1 MQGFLQNV
9 KQIGVFEERP
19 TAKAFVFK
27 NAYGI
32 GIAALVRGVVC
43 PSHAEEGI

>member
-1 MQGFLQNV
+1 M

-27 NAYGI
+27 NTYGI
-32 GIAALVRGVVC
+32 GIAALVSGVVSL
-43 PSHAEEGI
+43 SHAEEGI

>member
-27 NAYGI
+27 NART
-32 GIAALVRGVVC
+32 ALELLLWCVG
-43 PSHAEEGI
+43 